1 MTILQNDFD
10 RERIPVRRL
19 AWYENVKRRKKKKKI
34 YLKKTFTVTVVVQR
48 KPSDSEGVWWEALID
63 FSDTYTVKKGSFLK
77 LFVQHHH

>member
-1 MTILQNDFD
+1 MTMLQNDFD

-19 AWYENVKRRKKKKKI
+19 AWYENV
-34 YLKKTFTVTVVVQR
+34 

>member
-19 AWYENVKRRKKKKKI
+19 AWYENVRREKKKKYI
-34 YLKKTFTVTVVVQR
+34 FLKKPFTVTVVQR

-63 FSDTYTVKKGSFLK
+63 FSDTLLRKA
-77 LFVQHHH
+77 LF

>member
-1 MTILQNDFD
+1 MTMLQNDFD

-19 AWYENVKRRKKKKKI
+19 AWYENVKRREKKK
-34 YLKKTFTVTVVVQR
+34 VTVVVQR

>member
-19 AWYENVKRRKKKKKI
+19 AWYENVKRREKKKKI
-34 YLKKTFTVTVVVQR
+34 YFYRNLSVTVVVQR

-63 FSDTYTVKKGSFLK
+63 FSDTLLRKA
-77 LFVQHHH
+77 LF